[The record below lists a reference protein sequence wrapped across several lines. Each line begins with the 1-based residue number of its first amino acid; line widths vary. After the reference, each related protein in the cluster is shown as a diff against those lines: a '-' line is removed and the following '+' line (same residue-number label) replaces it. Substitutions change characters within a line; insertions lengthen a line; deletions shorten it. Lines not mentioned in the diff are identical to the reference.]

1 MDGPKKK
8 LVTNFE
14 LVVIMRMTPYR
25 IINNNCS
32 GANTISHSRQG
43 HGFLGVEVKRGWRKK
58 KGKGKSSS
66 FGKSR
71 AKEEE

>member
-1 MDGPKKK
+1 VEKLTQAIYMKLWQLKMDGPKKK

-43 HGFLGVEVKRGWRKK
+43 HGFLGVEVKRG
-58 KGKGKSSS
+58 
-66 FGKSR
+66 
-71 AKEEE
+71 